1 MLGRDSD
8 QGAPV
13 DKPHAGLTMP
23 PVPVTV
29 HKIKLKKP
37 VTATMT
43 ATGVVGGSQVPAVH
57 PPRSN
62 GAGAVAE
69 AAPSAKSSQA
79 PGFAARSG
87 TPPSS
92 AVAGVV
98 QSSRGREAQ
107 AARLMPPP
115 PRPMMMPPPAA
126 VDSPST
132 LEALVEAAD
141 KRRREGTHL
150 AEAERLYRQALK
162 GL

>member
-1 MLGRDSD
+1 
-8 QGAPV
+8 
-13 DKPHAGLTMP
+13 MP
-23 PVPVTV
+23 PVPVR
-29 HKIKLKKP
+29 KIKFKVKAP
-37 VTATMT
+37 VTATT
-43 ATGVVGGSQVPAVH
+43 AATGVGGSCKVPAVH
-57 PPRSN
+57 SPRSS

-69 AAPSAKSSQA
+69 AAASAKSSQA
-79 PGFAARSG
+79 PGFAARAG

-115 PRPMMMPPPAA
+115 PRPMTMPPPAA

-141 KRRREGTHL
+141 KRRCEGTHL
-150 AEAERLYRQALK
+150 AEAERLYRQALR